1 MTTTVKKPPIHA
13 IGGLNKL
20 SDGVLSPYL
29 DATVKGLT
37 ANATVYPKP
46 PIDLATYGNA
56 VSAYD
61 ASITA
66 ALEGGK
72 TVIAQKNKLKKAVI
86 KLYDQQA
93 RYVEA
98 NCNED
103 MPTFLSSGFQARS
116 TTKNP
121 TTTANDA
128 IRSVKRGS
136 LSGQM
141 IISLMKVSGAV
152 SYQVRYSATP
162 PGGTA
167 GPWTIQSVPAVKPPT
182 KLTGLTPG
190 SMYSFQACALLK
202 TGAFTNWSDSVT
214 LMCV

>member
-13 IGGLNKL
+13 IGSLNKL

-152 SYQVRYSATP
+152 SYQVRFSATP

-167 GPWTIQSVPAVKPPT
+167 GPWTTQSIPAVKPPT
-182 KLTGLTPG
+182 TLTGLTPG
-190 SMYSFQACALLK
+190 STYAFQACALLK